1 MSKYARLP
9 ILPADETPEKVEEQI
24 FNKPEPTPELTPPPK
39 KELTPEE
46 QKKQSLAQHLAKC
59 RAKSLETRKKKALE
73 KKANKKPRGRPKKV
87 KVVETET
94 KGVAD
99 STLPQEPI
107 QRTEDP
113 EPEPTPPPTPET
125 IPELP
130 AMTLDYEKL
139 ADMVAGRLKPKE
151 KKPDTPPKIEPKPIV
166 NNQQQVG
173 NFLSSYA
180 DLIRQQERTKLI
192 EENKQKQKEKL
203 QQQTKNY
210 YKKLPPVSLINSNN
224 EWDNLFNGRR

>member
-1 MSKYARLP
+1 MSKYGRLP
-9 ILPADETPEKVEEQI
+9 NLPIEETPEKVEEKI

-46 QKKQSLAQHLAKC
+46 QKKQSLKDHLARC
-59 RAKSLETRKKKALE
+59 RAKSIETRKKKAE
-73 KKANKKPRGRPKKV
+73 IKKANKKPRGRPKKV
-87 KVVETET
+87 K
-94 KGVAD
+94 GVAAGEKEAVN
-99 STLPQEPI
+99 TIIPQEPI

-151 KKPDTPPKIEPKPIV
+151 KIPQAPKVEAPQIV

-180 DLIRQQERTKLI
+180 DLIRQQERTKLVD
-192 EENKQKQKEKL
+192 ENKQKQQQQL
-203 QQQTKNY
+203 QQRTTNY
-210 YKKLPPVSLINSNN
+210 YKKLPPVSLINSTN
-224 EWDNLFNGRR
+224 EWDNLFNGKR